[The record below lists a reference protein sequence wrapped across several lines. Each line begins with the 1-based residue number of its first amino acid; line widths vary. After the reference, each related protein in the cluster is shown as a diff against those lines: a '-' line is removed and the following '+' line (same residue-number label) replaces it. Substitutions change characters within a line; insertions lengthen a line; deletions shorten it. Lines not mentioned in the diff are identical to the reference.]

1 MTAEAILVNG
11 LSASRLDWRRLRRL
25 IMYGTIFSIGV
36 ACTTIYINGGIG
48 ALVLRADGYVT
59 RESVSIAPAFEGRV
73 VEVLVRPGDH
83 VRQGQKI
90 AVVQSIGLRRT
101 LSELAAEKA
110 RLTSRIAELEAR
122 SRIVVEVL
130 PAAQDTAQETAG
142 YLGELKRAKAAGL
155 ALNKSL
161 QQMSSASLDAIERS
175 AKLRA
180 EQNSLTA
187 ELDANRSALAE
198 VALAYDALNSAY
210 GDGALYAPLS
220 GDVGSEIV
228 SLGQMLSTG
237 DRTIAKI
244 YTGNRF
250 VLAYLPESYV
260 FDVEEGKSV
269 GLRVQN
275 EILNGK
281 IERLLPIAGAL
292 PSEFQGSSR
301 NWERGRMMRIT
312 LADATQ
318 LPVNQ
323 RVTVT
328 NCFAKDCRVGFTRV
342 AYDWAGGLVSQ
353 FAGDVRSFI
362 TGDVTLAQIPIP
374 PVH

>member
-11 LSASRLDWRRLRRL
+11 LRASRLDWRRLRRL
-25 IMYGTIFSIGV
+25 IMHCTIFSIGA

-73 VEVLVRPGDH
+73 VEVLVRPGDY

-122 SRIVVEVL
+122 SKIVVEVL

-142 YLGELKRAKAAGL
+142 YLGELKRAKVAGL

-180 EQNSLTA
+180 ERDSLTA
-187 ELDANRSALAE
+187 ELDA
-198 VALAYDALNSAY
+198 
-210 GDGALYAPLS
+210 
-220 GDVGSEIV
+220 
-228 SLGQMLSTG
+228 
-237 DRTIAKI
+237 
-244 YTGNRF
+244 
-250 VLAYLPESYV
+250 
-260 FDVEEGKSV
+260 
-269 GLRVQN
+269 
-275 EILNGK
+275 
-281 IERLLPIAGAL
+281 
-292 PSEFQGSSR
+292 
-301 NWERGRMMRIT
+301 
-312 LADATQ
+312 
-318 LPVNQ
+318 
-323 RVTVT
+323 
-328 NCFAKDCRVGFTRV
+328 
-342 AYDWAGGLVSQ
+342 
-353 FAGDVRSFI
+353 
-362 TGDVTLAQIPIP
+362 
-374 PVH
+374 